1 MAWTCGTTGEHSRRM
16 LKKARLLTR
25 PTLAVISPA
34 RPESAKT
41 DSSPW
46 DAPCPKQG
54 RSERL
59 QMLLPSLLVYVV
71 LWMARMSPPLRASSQ
86 SPISFSRVAW
96 LILDCARR
104 TSTFLSCAFR
114 EQEDDQATLPILL
127 RPRVARAQGT
137 HRAIPS
143 PAGGLFQH
151 PASSVLSLSIR
162 AHSRYDAAMSAKVMT
177 RDQLVPL
184 LQAAQTQGKRI
195 VFTNGCFDLMHVGHT
210 RYLQAAKDLGDLLVV
225 AVNSD
230 ASVRSLNKAPDRP
243 IVSEAQR
250 AEVVAALGCVD
261 YVILFNEPDPQSLIA
276 ALQPDVLVK
285 GGDWAVER
293 IVGREIVE
301 ARGGVIRTIPLVPG
315 VSTTSLIQR
324 IRSTTT

>member
-1 MAWTCGTTGEHSRRM
+1 MRT
-16 LKKARLLTR
+16 
-25 PTLAVISPA
+25 
-34 RPESAKT
+34 
-41 DSSPW
+41 
-46 DAPCPKQG
+46 
-54 RSERL
+54 
-59 QMLLPSLLVYVV
+59 
-71 LWMARMSPPLRASSQ
+71 PLEG
-86 SPISFSRVAW
+86 FCN
-96 LILDCARR
+96 ILN
-104 TSTFLSCAFR
+104 
-114 EQEDDQATLPILL
+114 
-127 RPRVARAQGT
+127 
-137 HRAIPS
+137 
-143 PAGGLFQH
+143 
-151 PASSVLSLSIR
+151 LSLSIQ
-162 AHSRYDAAMSAKVMT
+162 AYSRYDGAMPTKVMT
-177 RDQLVPL
+177 KEQLAPL
-184 LQAAQTQGKRI
+184 LQQARAQKKRI

-250 AEVVAALGCVD
+250 AEVVAALGSVD

-301 ARGGVIRTIPLVPG
+301 ARGGKVTTIPLVPG

-324 IRSTTT
+324 IRTTTT